1 MITTNT
7 YNMNDRVYLVRR
19 INDIKN
25 RKCYID
31 IFKLLHKK
39 NINYTRNKNGIFF
52 NVALL
57 SDEVMSKICFI
68 LSSYELKKEKVYNN
82 NIY

>member
-19 INDIKN
+19 ISDIKN

-39 NINYTRNKNGIFF
+39 I
-52 NVALL
+52 
-57 SDEVMSKICFI
+57 
-68 LSSYELKKEKVYNN
+68 
-82 NIY
+82 